1 MEHGGVYIWYNVT
14 GQAQIDLIKDV
25 VSENTELR
33 RFVGSTVYEDMEPET
48 VAITSWTR
56 IDKFPVS
63 ELTRERLQEFVDD
76 HNKRFNPE
84 GF

>member
-1 MEHGGVYIWYNVT
+1 
-14 GQAQIDLIKDV
+14 
-25 VSENTELR
+25 
-33 RFVGSTVYEDMEPET
+33 MEPET